1 MADSCPAPAPRQEES
16 RFRRIAR
23 EYFESPLATIALVVF
38 CIILLAALFA
48 PWISPQNPYD
58 PLEINFMDARRAPG
72 SHASESDMTYWLGT
86 DAQGRD
92 MVSSILYGI
101 RISLA
106 VGVLS
111 SFIAMLVGAAL
122 GLVSSYLGG
131 FFDALLMRI
140 VEIQISLPSALVA
153 LVFIALFGRGVD
165 RLIIALVLVQWAYFA
180 RTVRASALS
189 ERNKEY
195 VEAAAC
201 LAMPTWRVI
210 FQYIFPNCL
219 APLLVIVTIQM
230 SHAITLEAS
239 LSFLGLGLPVT
250 EPSLGLLISNGFRH
264 LMNGRYWISMYPGLA
279 LFVLVM
285 AINLVAD
292 RLRDIFNPRL
302 QR

>member
-1 MADSCPAPAPRQEES
+1 MASTPAPASRQEES

-23 EYFESPLATIALVVF
+23 EYFESPLATVALVVF
-38 CIILLAALFA
+38 CLILLAALFA
-48 PWISPQNPYD
+48 PWISPKNPYD
-58 PLEINFMDARRAPG
+58 PLEINFMDARLAPG

-153 LVFIALFGRGVD
+153 LVFIAQIGRAHD
-165 RLIIALVLVQWAYFA
+165 
-180 RTVRASALS
+180 
-189 ERNKEY
+189 
-195 VEAAAC
+195 
-201 LAMPTWRVI
+201 
-210 FQYIFPNCL
+210 
-219 APLLVIVTIQM
+219 
-230 SHAITLEAS
+230 
-239 LSFLGLGLPVT
+239 
-250 EPSLGLLISNGFRH
+250 
-264 LMNGRYWISMYPGLA
+264 
-279 LFVLVM
+279 
-285 AINLVAD
+285 
-292 RLRDIFNPRL
+292 
-302 QR
+302 

>member
-1 MADSCPAPAPRQEES
+1 MTKRSASASGQEES
-16 RFRRIAR
+16 RFRRAAR

-38 CIILLAALFA
+38 VLILLAALFA

-58 PLEINFMDARRAPG
+58 PLEINFMDARLAPG
-72 SHASESDMTYWLGT
+72 SSASETDMTYWLGT

-122 GLVSSYLGG
+122 GLISSYLGG

-189 ERNKEY
+189 EKNKEI
-195 VEAAAC
+195 C
-201 LAMPTWRVI
+201 GSRHL
-210 FQYIFPNCL
+210 
-219 APLLVIVTIQM
+219 
-230 SHAITLEAS
+230 SGHAHMAHR
-239 LSFLGLGLPVT
+239 LPVHLPQLSCPASGHRHHPD
-250 EPSLGLLISNGFRH
+250 EPCHHS
-264 LMNGRYWISMYPGLA
+264 
-279 LFVLVM
+279 
-285 AINLVAD
+285 
-292 RLRDIFNPRL
+292 
-302 QR
+302 

>member
-58 PLEINFMDARRAPG
+58 PLEINFMDARLAPG

-201 LAMPTWRVI
+201 LA
-210 FQYIFPNCL
+210 
-219 APLLVIVTIQM
+219 
-230 SHAITLEAS
+230 
-239 LSFLGLGLPVT
+239 LGSPVT
-250 EPSLGLLISNGFRH
+250 EPPLGLLISNGFRH